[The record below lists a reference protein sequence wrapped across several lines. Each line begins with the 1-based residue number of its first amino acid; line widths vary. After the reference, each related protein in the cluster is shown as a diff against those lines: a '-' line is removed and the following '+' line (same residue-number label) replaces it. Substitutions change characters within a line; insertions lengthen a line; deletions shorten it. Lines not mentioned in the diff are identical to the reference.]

1 MHERRIAHRD
11 VKLENI
17 MLEKSAST
25 RGSWPNIKVIDFGL
39 SQRLTPA
46 ASSDAAALARCG
58 YNDAY
63 PSVQEEVAAAA
74 LLAQLKPPAQSS
86 FALLSAIARAIRPV
100 PCFDTSLGAL
110 ASCAL
115 LAHIEP
121 SPSPIA
127 LALGLSPSL
136 ASGSIFYLSPE
147 ATKVRARLVGY
158 GLPSDIWSAGVCA
171 FVMLSQAYPFMAS
184 TDEELMQLLSR
195 GPELRMDGKAWATV
209 SPQARDLVARMLSPA
224 PEDRP
229 TAAQALR
236 HAWFAS
242 ASPASEALRE
252 HTLVDV
258 AVAASPAGAEST
270 TDCTPP
276 ESTDSMPPEP
286 SSALACLPC
295 VCRSASRVTP
305 LLPDDQTDSPGAF
318 PYDDDKRGACTFM
331 SRTLLRSLQLLR
343 VARNSSRRSLSAES
357 IAAAP
362 AEASPEPPQAPQSWR
377 RLSNPFAC
385 LAPDVAKEMPPDDS
399 AC

>member
-1 MHERRIAHRD
+1 M
-11 VKLENI
+11 
-17 MLEKSAST
+17 
-25 RGSWPNIKVIDFGL
+25 
-39 SQRLTPA
+39 
-46 ASSDAAALARCG
+46 
-58 YNDAY
+58 
-63 PSVQEEVAAAA
+63 
-74 LLAQLKPPAQSS
+74 
-86 FALLSAIARAIRPV
+86 
-100 PCFDTSLGAL
+100 
-110 ASCAL
+110 
-115 LAHIEP
+115 
-121 SPSPIA
+121 
-127 LALGLSPSL
+127 
-136 ASGSIFYLSPE
+136 
-147 ATKVRARLVGY
+147 RARLVGY

-258 AVAASPAGAEST
+258 AIAASPAGAEST
-270 TDCTPP
+270 IDSTPP

-295 VCRSASRVTP
+295 ISASRVPP
-305 LLPDDQTDSPGAF
+305 LLPDEQTDSPASS
-318 PYDDDKRGACTFM
+318 DKDKRGACTFM

-343 VARNSSRRSLSAES
+343 VARNASRRSLSAES